1 MKLIVHIFDKFYK
14 LKEVFGERAFVVTF
28 WSINFKGTDLIELYV
43 INVNILML
51 F

>member
-28 WSINFKGTDLIELYV
+28 WSINFTDLIELYV